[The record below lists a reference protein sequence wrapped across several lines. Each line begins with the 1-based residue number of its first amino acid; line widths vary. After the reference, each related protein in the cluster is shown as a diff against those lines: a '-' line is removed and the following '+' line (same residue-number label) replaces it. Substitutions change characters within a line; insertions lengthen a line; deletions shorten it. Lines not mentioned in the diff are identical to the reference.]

1 MSSSSLNK
9 TKTINGTFLE
19 VFKVAL
25 PLILSSSCHAINMF
39 VDRLMLSRHSQE
51 AVSAAFTGGLTN
63 FTLCCFFVG
72 LIAYTGTFV
81 AQYEGAKHREM
92 IGKVVWHGVYLAIL
106 GGILMFTGT
115 FWSRSL
121 FSLFGHAPNVLEQ
134 EIAYFGIT
142 SKGTVVFLLGIAFST
157 FWSGRGKTALVM
169 SVAAII
175 TICNIP
181 LNYMLIFGNSFL
193 PAMGA
198 SGAALGTIIAEGVG
212 LLIYLALFF
221 RKGVKTKYQ
230 TTRLKFDKNLFQ
242 RMLKFGFPSGV
253 HLALDLF
260 AFNLF
265 TLLLGCYGAAVHEAT
280 SITFGINSIAYCPVL
295 GIGTAASILV
305 GQAVGAEN
313 IPVAKKSVRN
323 SLIIVQSYTLFIFIL
338 FTFFQD
344 LVLSPFMRPGD
355 AAQVETFT
363 YAKQM
368 LYFISAYLFFDG
380 FHLSLAHAIRGAGD
394 TKFPMWVMGIC
405 GGLFFALPCYLFYYF
420 KVHWYSLWIT
430 LVVYII
436 ILCFIFIFRY
446 LGGKW
451 TKMRVIEVDAI
462 KEDIE

>member
-1 MSSSSLNK
+1 MSASVNK

-39 VDRLMLSRHSQE
+39 VDRLMLARHSSE
-51 AVSAAFTGGLTN
+51 AVSAAFTAGLTN
-63 FTLCCFFVG
+63 FTLSCLFVG
-72 LIAYTGTFV
+72 LISYTGTFV

-121 FSLFGHAPNVLEQ
+121 FSLFGHAANVLEQ
-134 EIAYFGIT
+134 EIAYFNVT
-142 SKGTVVFLLGIAFST
+142 SKGTIVFLLGIALST

-169 SVAAII
+169 IVASII
-175 TICNIP
+175 TLCNIP
-181 LNYMLIFGNSFL
+181 LNYMLIFGNSL
-193 PAMGA
+193 IPSLGA
-198 SGAALGTIIAEGVG
+198 TGAALGTIIAEGIG
-212 LLIYLALFF
+212 LVIYIVLFF
-221 RKGVKTKYQ
+221 RKSIREKFYTLNCAFDGKLL
-230 TTRLKFDKNLFQ
+230 TRMF
-242 RMLKFGFPSGV
+242 KFGLPSGI

-260 AFNLF
+260 SFNLF
-265 TLLLGCYGAAVHEAT
+265 TLLLGCYGTAVHEAT

-305 GQAVGAEN
+305 GQAIGAEN
-313 IPVAKKSVRN
+313 VLLAKKSVRN
-323 SLIIVQSYTLFIFIL
+323 SLIIVQGYTLFIFIL

-344 LVLSPFMRPGD
+344 LILAPFVRPGD
-355 AAQVETFT
+355 VAQVASLVN
-363 YAKQM
+363 AKYM
-368 LYFISAYLFFDG
+368 LYFIAAYLFFDG
-380 FHLSLAHAIRGAGD
+380 FNITLAHAIRGAGD

-420 KVHWYSLWIT
+420 KVHWCSLWIT
-430 LVVYII
+430 MVVYII
-436 ILCFIFIFRY
+436 ILCFVFIARY

-451 TKMRVIEVDAI
+451 TKMRVIEVSAI
-462 KEDIE
+462 KEDC

>member
-1 MSSSSLNK
+1 MSSSSPK
-9 TKTINGTFLE
+9 IKTINGTFLE
-19 VFKVAL
+19 VLKVAL

-63 FTLCCFFVG
+63 FTLSCLFVG
-72 LIAYTGTFV
+72 LISYTGTFV

-92 IGKVVWHGVYLAIL
+92 IGKVVWHGVYLAII

-134 EIAYFGIT
+134 EIAYFGVT
-142 SKGTVVFLLGIAFST
+142 SKGTIVFLLGIAFST

-169 SVAAII
+169 IVAAII
-175 TICNIP
+175 TLCNIP
-181 LNYMLIFGNSFL
+181 LNYMLIFGNSL
-193 PAMGA
+193 IPGSGA
-198 SGAALGTIIAEGVG
+198 TGAALGTIIAEGIG
-212 LLIYLALFF
+212 LFIYVILFF
-221 RKGVKTKYQ
+221 KKSTRTKFY
-230 TTRLKFDKNLFQ
+230 TLNCKFDFDLFK
-242 RMLKFGFPSGV
+242 RMFKFGLPSGI

-260 AFNLF
+260 SFNLF

-305 GQAVGAEN
+305 GQAIGAEN
-313 IPVAKKSVRN
+313 IPLAKKSVRN
-323 SLIIVQSYTLFIFIL
+323 SLIIVQAYTLFIFIL

-344 LVLSPFMRPGD
+344 LILAPFVRPGD
-355 AAQVETFT
+355 QAQVETLVN
-363 YAKQM
+363 AKYM
-368 LYFISAYLFFDG
+368 LYFISTYLFFDG
-380 FHLSLAHAIRGAGD
+380 FNICLAHAIRGAGD

-405 GGLFFALPCYLFYYF
+405 GGLFFALPCYIFYYL

-430 LVVYII
+430 MIVYII
-436 ILCFIFIFRY
+436 ILCFVFIVRY

-451 TKMRVIEVDAI
+451 TKMRVIEVSAI
-462 KEDIE
+462 KEDI